1 MESTPSLL
9 IHWSWGITFTFVTIG
24 RISNARSKVKGCL
37 LSLGR
42 DWALLC
48 SWGEAGKFSKSTA
61 MAMLICKSPPQ
72 APMLLQSPACQ
83 CLPDFATKI
92 CYGVGSV
99 LDTRAITA
107 ATVTNSATNCKIVKQ
122 FKWICA
128 VQIVHHKLPSRR
140 HPSCSG
146 FTKKTWIWN
155 GILLQ

>member
-1 MESTPSLL
+1 
-9 IHWSWGITFTFVTIG
+9 
-24 RISNARSKVKGCL
+24 
-37 LSLGR
+37 
-42 DWALLC
+42 
-48 SWGEAGKFSKSTA
+48 
-61 MAMLICKSPPQ
+61 
-72 APMLLQSPACQ
+72 MLLQSPACQ

-128 VQIVHHKLPSRR
+128 FQILHHKLPSWR

-146 FTKKTWIWN
+146 FTKKTWICEMEFCFNKPMFQEGVTSYSVTSLNACNSLAWSEFLWYCRSTAE
-155 GILLQ
+155 IFALQYRFALLKMWYLDFYLDTDSLCN